1 MRRSIFLIL
10 ILLFSAFTQ
19 VDAQKRPVAKIN
31 LAAKCE
37 VTSAQPVTIGDIA
50 TVEAPQAAANKIK
63 DTVICTGPV
72 PGSQRIVDGEY
83 IRLKVTALSLGCEVQ
98 FSGSKS
104 VVISGKCLRITPEQL
119 EEAALDFVRSQN
131 PSGDIEYGLSIQR
144 SPREIVLPGG
154 LSADIQAKSMGQ
166 GIRVGPN
173 TIMLDVIAD
182 GKVLSKSSVTVLVSA
197 VANVL
202 VSTEAI
208 VQGVAINDSNTKWEK
223 RELPGFG
230 SPILMG
236 QENTNWVARRS
247 IRPGVTL
254 SMTDVEL
261 PAAVRAG
268 DTVTVVVRCG
278 AVSLTTS
285 AEARQSGRI
294 GDNIRVRSTL
304 SNEDV
309 RARVVSSSRV
319 EIIK

>member
-1 MRRSIFLIL
+1 MKRLIFLIFCL
-10 ILLFSAFTQ
+10 ALSICTHAG
-19 VDAQKRPVAKIN
+19 AQNRAAAKIN

-37 VTSAQPVTIGDIA
+37 VTSAQPVTIGEIA
-50 TVEAPQAAANKIK
+50 TVEAPPTAAKKIK

-72 PGSQRIVDGEY
+72 PGSQRIVDIEY
-83 IRLKVTALSLGCEVQ
+83 IRLKVNALGLDCAVQ

-119 EEAALDFVRSQN
+119 EEAALDFVKSHN
-131 PSGDIEYGLSIQR
+131 PSGDIEYGASIQR

-154 LSADIQAKSMGQ
+154 LSVEIQAKAIAQ

-173 TIMLDVIAD
+173 TIMLEVVAD
-182 GKVLSKSSVTVLVSA
+182 GRVLSKSSVAVIVSA

-202 VSTEAI
+202 VSTETIA
-208 VQGVAINDSNTKWEK
+208 QGTAINDTNTKWEK

-236 QENTNWVARRS
+236 QEETNWVARRS
-247 IRPGVTL
+247 IRLGVTL
-254 SMTDVEL
+254 SSADVEV
-261 PAAVRAG
+261 PAVIRTG

-278 AVSLTTS
+278 GVSLTTS

-294 GDNIRVRSTL
+294 GDNIRVRSEL

-309 RARVVSSSRV
+309 RGRVVSSSRI